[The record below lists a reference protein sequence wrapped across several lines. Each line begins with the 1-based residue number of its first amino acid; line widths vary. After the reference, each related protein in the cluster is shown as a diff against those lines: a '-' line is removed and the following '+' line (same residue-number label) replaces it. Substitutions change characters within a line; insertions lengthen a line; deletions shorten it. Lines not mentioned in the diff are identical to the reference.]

1 MPAKLGESVDEIA
14 RLDAL
19 ARYHVLDTPAEAD
32 FDDLAQLAAQICGTP
47 IALVTVV
54 AANRQW
60 FKSKLG
66 LEISE
71 LPRESAFCDHTI
83 RARGLL
89 ELHDAGADPRFAR
102 NPLVLGAPA
111 IRFYAGA
118 PLLTPEGYAIGTLC
132 VMDKLPRTLDA
143 SQRAALS
150 ALARQVI
157 HVMELRRKLGELN
170 ESMRERTG
178 AQRALVESEE
188 RYKDI
193 FEGSSDLIQAA
204 SPDGR
209 LLYTN
214 RAWRDTLGYSDAETK
229 TMRVMDAIHPDHRA
243 ECADLLQW
251 VIEGGDVD
259 TAQLVFQSKDGRKI
273 VADGSVSCKRV
284 ADKPVATRAIMRDA
298 TERRRAEE
306 KLRASEARTRSI
318 IDNMLG
324 GLITIDDKG
333 CIDTVNPAAEHIFGY
348 RREELLGQRMTALL
362 PDMPG
367 QDKNEY
373 LRAAFPKAIG
383 RVTEWEGR
391 RKRGEVFP
399 FELSMFEF
407 DTEAGRYFA
416 GSIRDVSERR
426 EVERLKKEFVS
437 TVSHELRTPLTS
449 IRGSLSLLN
458 SGMLGELPGDAK
470 EAVEIAERN
479 AVRLIG
485 LINDILDLERM
496 EAGRIELHLAETE
509 LGSVLSRSAEAV
521 KGVAEQQGVGL
532 EVLETETRA
541 WADADRLVQV
551 VVNLLG
557 NAIKFSPRG
566 QKVTLQAFAVEPFVE
581 VRVTDRG
588 RGVPESLRETVFERF
603 KQVEASDAREKG
615 GTGLGL
621 AICKTIVELHG
632 GQIGVLPGAEG
643 RGSTFFFRVP
653 DASRGRKQAPAP

>member
-1 MPAKLGESVDEIA
+1 MAAKLGETVDEVA
-14 RLDAL
+14 RLQAL
-19 ARYHVLDTPAEAD
+19 ARYDVFDTPAEAD
-32 FDDLAQLAAQICGTP
+32 FDDLSRLAAQICGTP
-47 IALVTVV
+47 IALVTLIG
-54 AANRQW
+54 ATRQW
-60 FKSKLG
+60 LKSKVG
-66 LEISE
+66 LEIAE
-71 LPRESAFCDHTI
+71 TPREGAFCDHTI
-83 RARGLL
+83 RGQGLV
-89 ELHDAGADPRFAR
+89 EVKDVSADPRFAA
-102 NPLVLGAPA
+102 NPWTVGAPS

-118 PLLTPEGYAIGTLC
+118 PLLTPEGHAIGALC
-132 VMDKLPRTLDA
+132 VMDTVPRALDA
-143 SQRAALS
+143 RQREGLT
-150 ALARQVI
+150 ALARQAI
-157 HVMELRRKLGELN
+157 QVMELRRRHAELN

-204 SPDGR
+204 TPDGR

-229 TMRVMDAIHPDHRA
+229 TMRVMDVIHPDHRA

-259 TAQLVFQSKDGRKI
+259 TAQLVFQSKDGRRI

-284 ADKPVATRAIMRDA
+284 DGNPVATRAIMRDA

-324 GLITIDDKG
+324 GLITIDDQG

-348 RREELLGQRMTALL
+348 RREELLGQRLSALL
-362 PDMPG
+362 ADAPG
-367 QDKNEY
+367 LDKNEY
-373 LRAAFPKAIG
+373 LRTAFAKAIG
-383 RVTEWEGR
+383 RVTEWEGQ

-407 DTEAGRYFA
+407 ETEAGRQFA

-426 EVERLKKEFVS
+426 EVERLKNQFIS

-458 SGMLGELPGDAK
+458 SGMLGDLPGEAK

-496 EAGRIELHLAETE
+496 EAGRIELSLADAEIA
-509 LGSVLSRSAEAV
+509 SVLSRSVEAV
-521 KGVAEQQGVGL
+521 RGVAEQQGVL
-532 EVLETETRA
+532 VEILETNTRA

-588 RGVPESLRETVFERF
+588 RGVPEALRETVFERF

-632 GQIGVLPGAEG
+632 GQIGVLAGDAG

-653 DASRGRKQAPAP
+653 DATRGRQEAPAK